1 MACHSCW
8 QNGKDGV
15 NGTDGKNGT
24 NGKSA
29 YELAVDHGYTG
40 TEEEW
45 LESLKGTGTGTGTNG
60 KDGKDGKSAYQI
72 AVDNGYQGT
81 ASEWLES
88 LKGTAGSNGKS
99 AYEIAVDNGF
109 EGTET
114 EWLASLAGKTGAYGK
129 DGKSA
134 YELAKD
140 NGFTGSLS
148 EWLDSLIG
156 QDGKDGVD
164 GKDGKNGLSAY
175 ELAVQNGYEGS
186 LTEWLASLVG
196 KNGADGKSA
205 YQLAVDNGY
214 VGTLQ
219 EWLAT
224 LVGAAGE
231 DGKSAYEIAVEH
243 GYQGSESAWL
253 NSLSGKDGKSAYE
266 IAVEYGYTGT
276 KEEWLASLNGKDG
289 KDGANGINGVGVKN
303 AYVNSDKHLILVLD
317 NGNEIDAGYVGVKDT
332 TEPSTTYTVVFKDY
346 DGSVL
351 KTETVAAGKSATA
364 PTAPDREGY
373 VFSKWDK
380 TFTNVTSNMIV
391 TAQYTKI
398 TNPTI
403 VLDNAITSSGETV
416 SVRMRMM
423 NNPGIAASTFK
434 VMYDDSV
441 LTLENVTFNQ
451 EFGGDFDELGKLT
464 SPVSVSWSSMS
475 NINSNATFLTLNF
488 KVKNDCGGKTA
499 NISVAARSGDFCNIN
514 EDDVNFDI
522 INGTVTIK

>member
-1 MACHSCW
+1 M
-8 QNGKDGV
+8 
-15 NGTDGKNGT
+15 
-24 NGKSA
+24 
-29 YELAVDHGYTG
+29 
-40 TEEEW
+40 
-45 LESLKGTGTGTGTNG
+45 
-60 KDGKDGKSAYQI
+60 
-72 AVDNGYQGT
+72 
-81 ASEWLES
+81 
-88 LKGTAGSNGKS
+88 
-99 AYEIAVDNGF
+99 
-109 EGTET
+109 
-114 EWLASLAGKTGAYGK
+114 
-129 DGKSA
+129 
-134 YELAKD
+134 
-140 NGFTGSLS
+140 
-148 EWLDSLIG
+148 
-156 QDGKDGVD
+156 
-164 GKDGKNGLSAY
+164 
-175 ELAVQNGYEGS
+175 
-186 LTEWLASLVG
+186 
-196 KNGADGKSA
+196 
-205 YQLAVDNGY
+205 
-214 VGTLQ
+214 
-219 EWLAT
+219 
-224 LVGAAGE
+224 
-231 DGKSAYEIAVEH
+231 
-243 GYQGSESAWL
+243 
-253 NSLSGKDGKSAYE
+253 
-266 IAVEYGYTGT
+266 
-276 KEEWLASLNGKDG
+276 
-289 KDGANGINGVGVKN
+289 
-303 AYVNSDKHLILVLD
+303 
-317 NGNEIDAGYVGVKDT
+317 
-332 TEPSTTYTVVFKDY
+332 
-346 DGSVL
+346 L